1 MTPVRLSDDQDG
13 RVLERIETYY
23 DTVPRSTAEVEDI
36 GPFTLFV
43 AAGGGF
49 PFYAR
54 PRLGHPEVATVAD
67 VDGVRAR
74 QRALGVPE
82 AFEWTDDLHPGLAE
96 VVGRS
101 GLTVTRHPLMARST
115 GSTPPA
121 GAPAGAS
128 VEVPAGISV
137 RMLEADDRA
146 LAATRATVGVGFKT
160 PGTAVGP
167 DGAEARDRM
176 TVAHDPVHAETRRRI
191 RQGLFALAVAEDGW
205 GPVAGGGHAPRDG
218 VSEITGVATLPA
230 YRRQG
235 LAAAVTA
242 ALVAHATSVGVDL
255 CFLSADSEAVARVY
269 ARIGFAAVG
278 TTCTTE
284 PGEV

>member
-1 MTPVRLSDDQDG
+1 VTD
-13 RVLERIETYY
+13 VLDRIEAYY
-23 DTVPRSTAEVEDI
+23 DTVPRATAEVEDI

-43 AAGGGF
+43 AGAGGF

-54 PRLGHPEVATVAD
+54 PRLGHPGGATVDD
-67 VDGVRAR
+67 VDRVRAR
-74 QRALGVPE
+74 QRSLGVPE
-82 AFEWTDDLHPGLAE
+82 AFEWTDDVHPGLAE

-101 GLTVTRHPLMARST
+101 GLSVTRHPLMALAT
-115 GSTPPA
+115 GSGPPA
-121 GAPAGAS
+121 GASSG
-128 VEVPAGISV
+128 VPDGVSV
-137 RMLEADDRA
+137 RMLEAADRA

-176 TVAHDPVHAETRRRI
+176 TVAHDPVHAETRQRI
-191 RQGLFALAVAEDGW
+191 RRGLFAVAVAEDGW
-205 GPVAGGGHAPRDG
+205 GPVAGGGHSPRDG

-230 YRRQG
+230 FRRQG

-242 ALVAHATSVGVDL
+242 TLVADARSRGVDL

-269 ARIGFAAVG
+269 ARIGFAPVG
-278 TTCTTE
+278 TTCT
-284 PGEV
+284 VKL